1 MSSISNNYITGKA
14 STAELFNSTSY
25 TVSNDI
31 EEIPPNESAVGK
43 AKRGRKR
50 KAEVASGQRQAK
62 DKDIVPG
69 SDDQKPEEK
78 DIEIC
83 EGEKCSRLEDVDW
96 NKLLIPYFTMVVYG
110 RRRIGKSVLVSHIL
124 SSIKDRF
131 EDAYVFSQTS
141 EVQPLMWSSFH
152 KTRIHNGYSSTKLAD
167 IFQERRK
174 LMEKVNDE
182 FKQKRKKDVGSHKMT
197 ATDDKFYKALVEKT
211 LKDTLILLDDIVG
224 DASIRTCKLFQNIFT
239 LGRHYRLSLI
249 ILSQNANRRGALNR
263 ECTGNADYALTSSML
278 LRDDYQVLAE
288 QYWGT
293 EGAQK
298 GAAFIADNTNED
310 YVFLFTD
317 NTNKTKN
324 RKKLTD
330 HTFTFKSPPPEETK
344 RYMIGKK
351 PWLAEKE
358 LDKALRSNK
367 RGLSSGPDKNVTTM
381 ALNNAAVTH
390 YQLMPETMVP
400 TYVRRLENGPLF
412 NFRKSGAPVY
422 YDE

>member
-1 MSSISNNYITGKA
+1 MSSSANNYLGGKG
-14 STAELFNSTSY
+14 STAELFNATSY
-25 TVSNDI
+25 TVSNSI
-31 EEIPPNESAVGK
+31 EEIPPEESTVGK
-43 AKRGRKR
+43 AKRKR
-50 KAEVASGQRQAK
+50 KASTTLN
-62 DKDIVPG
+62 PG
-69 SDDQKPEEK
+69 DEK
-78 DIEIC
+78 LVDSKETENKAEDVEIC
-83 EGEKCSRLEDVDW
+83 DGEKCSRLEDVDW

-124 SSIKDRF
+124 SKLKDRF

-197 ATDDKFYKALVEKT
+197 LADDKFYKALVEKT

-224 DASIRTCKLFQNIFT
+224 DASIRTCKIFQNIFT

-249 ILSQNANRRGALNR
+249 ILSQNANRRGSLNR

-293 EGAQK
+293 EGSQK
-298 GAAFIADNTNED
+298 GAAFIANNTNED

-330 HTFTFKSPPPEETK
+330 HTFTFKSPPPEDTK
-344 RYMIGKK
+344 KYVIGKK

-358 LDKALRSNK
+358 LEKALKTNK
-367 RGLSSGPDKNVTTM
+367 KGLSMGLNSVDPIAATM

-390 YQLMPETMVP
+390 YQLMPDTMLP
-400 TYVRRLENGPLF
+400 SYVRRMESAPLF
-412 NFRKSGAPVY
+412 NYRNSGTAVY

>member
-1 MSSISNNYITGKA
+1 MTSISNDYIAGKS
-14 STAELFNSTSY
+14 STADLFNSTSY
-25 TVSNDI
+25 TVSNNI
-31 EEIPPNESAVGK
+31 EEIPPLESSVTK

-50 KAEVASGQRQAK
+50 KADVVKAPAPPSEK
-62 DKDIVPG
+62 IK
-69 SDDQKPEEK
+69 EEEGK
-78 DIEIC
+78 AVEIC
-83 EGEKCSRLEDVDW
+83 DGEKCERLDNVDW
-96 NKLLIPYFTMVVYG
+96 ATLLIPYFTMVVYG
-110 RRRIGKSVLVSHIL
+110 RRRIGKSILVSHIL
-124 SSIKDRF
+124 SKIKDRF

-152 KTRIHNGYSSTKLAD
+152 KSRIHNGYSSTKLAD

-197 ATDDKFYKALVEKT
+197 ASDDKFYKALVEKT

-224 DASIRTCKLFQNIFT
+224 ESAIRTCKLFQNIFT

-249 ILSQNANRRGALNR
+249 ILSQNANRRGSINR

-293 EGAQK
+293 EGAHK
-298 GAAFIADNTNED
+298 GAEYIAANTTED

-324 RKKLTD
+324 RAKLTD
-330 HTFTFKSPPPEETK
+330 HTFTVRAPPPEDAKKYT
-344 RYMIGKK
+344 IGKK
-351 PWLAEKE
+351 PWLMEKQLE
-358 LDKALRSNK
+358 KTLKQNK
-367 RGLSSGPDKNVTTM
+367 KINTAADPNVVYL

-390 YQLMPETMVP
+390 YQMMPDTMLPGV
-400 TYVRRLENGPLF
+400 VRALENTAMFSYRDKG
-412 NFRKSGAPVY
+412 NPVY